1 MVEPGVQIGPYEVRE
16 PLGSGGMGEVYLAR
30 DPRLGRELALKLLPP
45 QATDDVAPVERF
57 VREARAAS
65 ALNHPNVITIYE
77 IGEAEAGWYIA
88 MELVRGETLRALA
101 GTAPRSTDEVARLGA
116 QIARALAVAH
126 AAGIVHRD
134 VKPENVMVRPDG
146 YVKVLDFGIA
156 RLVSTDAGRMTAV
169 EAPPT
174 VAGRAV
180 GTLRYMSPEQACGE
194 AMTAATDIFSLGI
207 VLHELA
213 TGTHPFAAASE
224 VATASAI
231 ITAAAPAPSALNP
244 AVPAEFDTLV
254 ARMLDKDPTRRPAA
268 VEVELT
274 LAEIGRGPTVAVPT
288 RKTTAPERH
297 TVGREGERRM
307 LRQALEEVESGHGLL
322 VSVAGEPGIGKTT
335 LVEEFLADVSG
346 ASRPLRVARGRCS
359 ERLAGTEA
367 YLPILE
373 ALDTMI
379 RGPNTAPVI
388 GLMKRLAPTWFL
400 QLAPAADD
408 SSEGRALVSVQAS
421 SQERLKRELNKFFEE
436 LAHSAPVV
444 LLLED
449 LHWADVSTVDV
460 LAYLG
465 ARLAATR
472 ALIVV
477 TLRPAELLAG
487 KHPFAQLKLDLQA
500 RGVCREL
507 PLDFLTRADV
517 EQYLALEFPGHEF
530 PPGFATL
537 IHAKTEGS
545 PLFMADMLRYLRTR
559 GVVANAGGR
568 WALKQ
573 SVPAIEHDLPESIRG
588 MIQRKVEQ
596 LGDAERKLLVAASV
610 QGYEFDSAILTELTG
625 VDPADVEERLETLE
639 HIYGFVRRSREQ
651 ELPDGTLSVRY
662 RFVHVLYQNALYGGL
677 TPTRRVSL
685 SARAAQALLD
695 HYRERS
701 GEIAADLA
709 ALFEAA
715 RDTRR
720 AVEHLVVAAQNAAR
734 VFANQEAVA
743 LSTRA
748 LELLARLPDTP
759 ERAERELY
767 LQSVY
772 AAALGALQGL
782 ASPDV
787 GKASGRAFELWKQLG
802 ARRELF
808 GVGGGMWGYYV
819 VAAKLDV
826 ALAIGE
832 EMLEMAERAD
842 DRAMLVT
849 AHNAL
854 SVTLHHMGEHRRA
867 LTNFERG
874 LAAYGL
880 DLSPVFVSFPVEPGV
895 NMASEYARTLWVVG
909 YPDQAVRQLD
919 AALALADA
927 VPHPEAR
934 GFAPLFGAFLHHF
947 LRDVASTLRYA
958 EKVLAV
964 ARERD
969 IVTTLAWG
977 MVLHGWAVAAEGRMD
992 EGLAEIRGSL
1002 AAQLAAGSLI
1012 ARPQFL
1018 AILADACLRAGRHAD
1033 ALAAAAEGLEY
1044 SAATA
1049 DHYWDSEL
1057 ERFRGEALNT
1067 LGGDTAD
1074 IDACFRRAID
1084 DARARGA
1091 KSLELRA
1098 ATSAA
1103 RVWQSRG
1110 ERALARDTLAPV
1122 YAWFT
1127 EGFDTRD
1134 LSDARSLLDALG

>member
-1 MVEPGVQIGPYEVRE
+1 
-16 PLGSGGMGEVYLAR
+16 MGEVYLAR
-30 DPRLGRELALKLLPP
+30 DHRLGRELALKLLPP

-77 IGEAEAGWYIA
+77 IGETEAGWYIA

-156 RLVSTDAGRMTAV
+156 RLVSTDAGRMTAG

-174 VAGRAV
+174 VVGRAV

-194 AMTAATDIFSLGI
+194 AVTAATDIFSLGI

-224 VATASAI
+224 IATASAI
-231 ITAAAPAPSALNP
+231 LTAAAPAPSALNP

-254 ARMLDKDPTRRPAA
+254 ARMLEKDPAWRPAA
-268 VEVELT
+268 TEVELT
-274 LAEIGRGPTVAVPT
+274 LAEIGRGPAVAVPT
-288 RKTTAPERH
+288 RKNTATERH

-307 LRQALEEVESGHGLL
+307 LREALEEVENGRGLL
-322 VSVAGEPGIGKTT
+322 VSVTGEPGIGKTT

-379 RGPNTAPVI
+379 RGPNAAPVV

-400 QLAPAADD
+400 QLAPAAAED

-421 SQERLKRELNKFFEE
+421 SQERLKRELNKFLEE

-444 LLLED
+444 LVLED

-465 ARLAATR
+465 ARLATTR
-472 ALIVV
+472 ALILV

-517 EQYLALEFPGHEF
+517 EQYLALEFPVHDF
-530 PPGFATL
+530 PAGFAAL

-545 PLFMADMLRYLRTR
+545 PLFMADLLRYLRTR

-588 MIQRKVEQ
+588 MIQRKIEQ

-610 QGYEFDSAILTELTG
+610 QGYEFDSAVVTELTG

-639 HIYGFVRRSREQ
+639 HVYGFVRRSREQ
-651 ELPDGTLSVRY
+651 ELPDGTLSVCY
-662 RFVHVLYQNALYGGL
+662 RFVHVLYQNALYAGL

-695 HYRERS
+695 HYRDQS
-701 GEIAADLA
+701 GEIAAELA

-720 AVEHLVVAAQNAAR
+720 AVEHLVVAAQHAAR

-748 LELLARLPDTP
+748 LALLAQLPDTP

-767 LQSVY
+767 LQSTH
-772 AAALGALQGL
+772 AAALGALQGV
-782 ASPDV
+782 AFPDV

-826 ALAIGE
+826 ALTIGE
-832 EMLEMAERAD
+832 EMLEMAERVN

-867 LTNFERG
+867 VTNFECG

-895 NMASEYARTLWVVG
+895 NMAAEYARTLWVLG
-909 YPDQAVRQLD
+909 YPDQAMRQLD
-919 AALALADA
+919 AALALANA

-947 LRDVASTLRYA
+947 LRDVATTLRYA

-964 ARERD
+964 ARDRD

-977 MVLHGWAVAAEGRMD
+977 MVLHGWAVAAEGRVD
-992 EGLAEIRGSL
+992 EGLSEIRASL

-1018 AILADACLRAGRHAD
+1018 AILADACLRAGRHED
-1033 ALAAAAEGLEY
+1033 VLAAAAEGLEY

-1057 ERFRGEALNT
+1057 ERLRGKALHA
-1067 LGGDTAD
+1067 LGGNAAE

-1103 RVWQSRG
+1103 RVWESRG
-1110 ERALARDTLAPV
+1110 ERALARDTLTPV

-1127 EGFDTRD
+1127 EGFDTPD
-1134 LSDARSLLDALG
+1134 LVAARSLLGTLR